1 MTKRDFYEILGVPR
15 NAPTEEIKK
24 AYRTLALKYHPDRN
38 QGDTDSEE
46 KFKEASEAYSVLGND
61 EKRQIYDQYG
71 HEGLQSGSRGFSDFS
86 FFSDSIFSDFEDI
99 LGNFFGFGSPFSS
112 KSSHQRGHDIGVE
125 ISLTME
131 EAYKGIEKTFDI
143 EKEINCDVCKGSKS
157 ESGQAPETCKQ
168 CGGSGKIRRSQG
180 FFSISTPCPVC
191 KGSGRIITHPCKKC
205 QGSGRISEIKE
216 MKITFPPGVKTGNKM
231 RVAGE
236 GEDGLNGGRPGDL
249 YILIDIEEDYHFKR
263 QDNDLIY
270 ELNISFSQAALGDA
284 LRIKTFYGTETIKIP
299 PETQNNEII
308 KVKGKGFKNV
318 NGWGKGDFL
327 VIIKVETPR
336 KLTRKEKE
344 LFKELRKIEK
354 EKNKSSGEK
363 DLSI

>member
-1 MTKRDFYEILGVPR
+1 
-15 NAPTEEIKK
+15 
-24 AYRTLALKYHPDRN
+24 
-38 QGDTDSEE
+38 
-46 KFKEASEAYSVLGND
+46 
-61 EKRQIYDQYG
+61 
-71 HEGLQSGSRGFSDFS
+71 
-86 FFSDSIFSDFEDI
+86 
-99 LGNFFGFGSPFSS
+99 
-112 KSSHQRGHDIGVE
+112 
-125 ISLTME
+125 
-131 EAYKGIEKTFDI
+131 
-143 EKEINCDVCKGSKS
+143 
-157 ESGQAPETCKQ
+157 
-168 CGGSGKIRRSQG
+168 
-180 FFSISTPCPVC
+180 
-191 KGSGRIITHPCKKC
+191 
-205 QGSGRISEIKE
+205 